1 MDKIKIYKSQDADT
15 RTSKSE
21 VTKESLRNNTLSHIS
36 DVQNV
41 GFELAEMLKKQVLE
55 HDHTKIEY
63 LHEFYEDFT
72 SGKKGKEFKELPWW
86 QIHKTER
93 HHLNDSVPEDVN
105 LIDVL
110 EMVIDCTVAGLA
122 RSGSVYDISIPE
134 DVIKKAINNTKQMI
148 IDSTELI
155 DSENSN
161 IE

>member
-1 MDKIKIYKSQDADT
+1 MEKIKIKKSKDADT
-15 RTSKSE
+15 RTATGE
-21 VTKESLRNNTLSHIS
+21 VTKESLRDNTLSHIS

-55 HDHTKIEY
+55 HDHTKLDY
-63 LHEFYEDFT
+63 LDEFYEDFT
-72 SGKKGKEFKELPWW
+72 SGKKGKEFKKLPWW

-122 RSGSVYDISIPE
+122 RSGEVYDITIPQ
-134 DVIKKAINNTKQMI
+134 DVLLKAINNTKQLI
-148 IDSTELI
+148 IDNTE
-155 DSENSN
+155 